1 MKGMKRIEVILPEGE
16 IADLIDALRKETQIG
31 GYTLIPS
38 VSGLGIHG
46 ATVHGLGQLDNS
58 YLLIATELED
68 FPSLI
73 EAIRPFLKRFG
84 GICLVSDAQ
93 RVLE

>member
-1 MKGMKRIEVILPEGE
+1 MKAMKRIEIILPEGE
-16 IADLIDALRKETQIG
+16 TDDLIDALGRETQIG

-38 VSGLGIHG
+38 VSGRGIHG

-58 YLLIATELED
+58 YLLIATEPENL
-68 FPSLI
+68 PSVI

-84 GICLVSDAQ
+84 GICIVSDAQ
-93 RVLE
+93 RVLA